1 MAAIKVVLLV
11 NTKKHRKGEIVEVSA
26 LDLQK
31 NPQYYKPVSEV
42 EAEKVRAEAVVRE
55 SPAEIHRKLKAELAA
70 EFEQTQRA
78 LAEARAKSLE
88 SDAKLAK
95 EAAEAAALQQQLGE
109 KTRREQELEAENA
122 RLRQAM
128 AERRAVDAKIVELR
142 PQQVEPKQDEKPQEP
157 VSPPAEKPAAPHLR
171 KREG

>member
-11 NTKKHRKGEIVEVSA
+11 NTKKNRIGDIIEVGA
-26 LDLQK
+26 LDLQR

-42 EAEKVRAEAVVRE
+42 EAEQVRAAAVVHE

-70 EFEQTQRA
+70 EFEQSQRA
-78 LAEARAKSLE
+78 LAEARAKALE

-95 EAAEAAALQQQLGE
+95 EAAEAATLQQQLGE

-128 AERRAVDAKIVELR
+128 EERRVVEAKIVELR
-142 PQQVEPKQDEKPQEP
+142 PAMAQAEKAADQA
-157 VSPPAEKPAAPHLR
+157 SPASDKPAAPHLR

>member
-11 NTKKHRKGEIVEVSA
+11 NTKKNRIGDIIEVGA
-26 LDLQK
+26 LDLQR

-42 EAEKVRAEAVVRE
+42 EAEQVRAAAVVRE

-70 EFEQTQRA
+70 EFEQSQRA
-78 LAEARAKSLE
+78 LAEARAKALE

-95 EAAEAAALQQQLGE
+95 EAAEAATLHQQLGE

-128 AERRAVDAKIVELR
+128 EERRAADAKIVELR
-142 PQQVEPKQDEKPQEP
+142 PAMAQ
-157 VSPPAEKPAAPHLR
+157 AEKAAEQASPASDKPVAPHLR